1 VADRAERRELI
12 RGYAQALFAVAEAE
26 GDLATVE
33 DELFA
38 FAGAVEANPKLR
50 EALTDPALPAERKRA
65 VVRDI
70 LGDAASP
77 QTINVLGFLIEQGRA
92 RELGAIIEDLAR
104 MAAERRQHVVAEVRS
119 AVPLDE
125 TQRASLAA
133 ALSRATGRAIEVK
146 ALVDPAVLGGVVARV
161 GDEVFDG
168 TVRARLMEARELL
181 RSR

>member
-1 VADRAERRELI
+1 VADRAERRQLV

-26 GDLATVE
+26 GDLGAVE
-33 DELFA
+33 DELYA

-65 VVRDI
+65 VVEDV
-70 LGDAASP
+70 LGDSASRH
-77 QTINVLGFLIEQGRA
+77 TVNVLGFLIEQGRA
-92 RELGAIIEDLAR
+92 RELGAIVEDLAA

-125 TQRASLAA
+125 AQRDGLAA